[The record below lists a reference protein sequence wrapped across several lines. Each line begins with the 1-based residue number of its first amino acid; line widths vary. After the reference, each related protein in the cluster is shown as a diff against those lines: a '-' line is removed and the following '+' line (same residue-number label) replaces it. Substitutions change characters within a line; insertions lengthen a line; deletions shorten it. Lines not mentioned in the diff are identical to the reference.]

1 MLLTAIR
8 ISGSSPFS
16 NPFSCRLSKL
26 FRIFIIS
33 IFVSSYVILHS
44 LSPSSN
50 VGSSSRGRGGRWRR
64 ERRRRARRA
73 WDRPCCRRRRRE
85 CTRRA
90 RPCTWR
96 RRERW
101 TAGREERWTAGREER
116 MMEPS
121 ASRRFSTQS
130 FSSPARPLR
139 TRYARLPSHDPRN
152 RPPCT
157 WLPRSLRTLSRTR
170 GDFPPRREASRK
182 ESACVGSG
190 TCDGSHRRFH
200 STSTTQRIALGLRRK
215 CRGAIRRCS
224 FAP

>member
-1 MLLTAIR
+1 
-8 ISGSSPFS
+8 
-16 NPFSCRLSKL
+16 
-26 FRIFIIS
+26 
-33 IFVSSYVILHS
+33 
-44 LSPSSN
+44 
-50 VGSSSRGRGGRWRR
+50 
-64 ERRRRARRA
+64 
-73 WDRPCCRRRRRE
+73 
-85 CTRRA
+85 
-90 RPCTWR
+90 
-96 RRERW
+96 
-101 TAGREERWTAGREER
+101 
-116 MMEPS
+116 MEPS

-190 TCDGSHRRFH
+190 TWDGSHRRFH
-200 STSTTQRIALGLRRK
+200 STSTTQCIALGLRRK

-224 FAP
+224 FAPQQRLRPCVARSASSHSRCKVPGIAARQPCLPPLLHRGICGGGNNIKELVNHLHIRQKERVKHSKRPRSATSQDVPQTRWNELRQVVYYHGLHYRKTEEH